1 MQRQTGGCIWQ
12 AAFKG
17 WDAVVSV
24 FKERADIEYE
34 DFFAAQ
40 EKADQP
46 IEGFDPSMAKR
57 VVVNVDDFSIWQVSV
72 CLSCLSCL
80 SICLV
85 CLSICVCL
93 SLCLSVCL
101 FVCQSVCLTRR
112 GAGGHMSSPSQA
124 VTVWDSMRRTRALTR
139 SGSGQQDKWG
149 RKD

>member
-72 CLSCLSCL
+72 YLSCL

-85 CLSICVCL
+85 CLSIRVCVCVCVCVCL
-93 SLCLSVCL
+93 FDVLGC
-101 FVCQSVCLTRR
+101 
-112 GAGGHMSSPSQA
+112 SSRFS
-124 VTVWDSMRRTRALTR
+124 RTL
-139 SGSGQQDKWG
+139 
-149 RKD
+149 

>member
-72 CLSCLSCL
+72 YLSCL

-85 CLSICVCL
+85 CLSIRVCVCVCVCVFVCL
-93 SLCLSVCL
+93 SIYLSHAKRGGRAHERVLSGCLQSGIVCAA
-101 FVCQSVCLTRR
+101 RE
-112 GAGGHMSSPSQA
+112 H
-124 VTVWDSMRRTRALTR
+124 
-139 SGSGQQDKWG
+139 
-149 RKD
+149 

>member
-72 CLSCLSCL
+72 YLSCL

-85 CLSICVCL
+85 CLSIRVCVC
-93 SLCLSVCL
+93 V
-101 FVCQSVCLTRR
+101 
-112 GAGGHMSSPSQA
+112 
-124 VTVWDSMRRTRALTR
+124 
-139 SGSGQQDKWG
+139 
-149 RKD
+149 

>member
-1 MQRQTGGCIWQ
+1 MHACVRQSTRGEEIRKIEGGEPGREDRPKHMQRQTGGCIWQ

-72 CLSCLSCL
+72 CLS
-80 SICLV
+80 V
-85 CLSICVCL
+85 CL
-93 SLCLSVCL
+93 
-101 FVCQSVCLTRR
+101 
-112 GAGGHMSSPSQA
+112 A
-124 VTVWDSMRRTRALTR
+124 D
-139 SGSGQQDKWG
+139 
-149 RKD
+149 

>member
-85 CLSICVCL
+85 CLSICVCVCVSL
-93 SLCLSVCL
+93 SLSVCLSVCL
-101 FVCQSVCLTRR
+101 SICLSHAKR
-112 GAGGHMSSPSQA
+112 GGRAHE
-124 VTVWDSMRRTRALTR
+124 RAL
-139 SGSGQQDKWG
+139 SGRYSLLQSGIVCAA
-149 RKD
+149 REH